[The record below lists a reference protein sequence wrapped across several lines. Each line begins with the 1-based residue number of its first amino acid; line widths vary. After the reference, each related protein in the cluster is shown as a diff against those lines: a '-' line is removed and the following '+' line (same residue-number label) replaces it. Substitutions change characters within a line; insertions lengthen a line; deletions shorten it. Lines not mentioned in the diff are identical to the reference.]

1 MKKLIG
7 LLGAAGLLIPSAA
20 MAGSITNSVQ
30 SDAIRLT
37 GAEKVN
43 TTVDVTSSIRKNN
56 NVVVYG
62 QQWGESWDTSAES
75 FNEGD
80 RHYDYATYDYSDQS
94 AARLNADIKADGH
107 FSASAESADTYED
120 SHSGHGGGIIGGH
133 HVNTVDTYEGQDYE
147 PASDDCSYG
156 WFSKHCTHTAATPEE
171 PHSVVTT
178 NEGVLWGYGG
188 GSSTDQGGGTHTAS
202 ASGEAGGSVEGFGQY
217 EATRDG
223 QGSAEWGYGEGDF
236 INGSIS
242 ESYDGYHTGYTGR
255 LKEKGLTT
263 TTVGSKVNGVST
275 ENGYQSGSS
284 SSTDWN

>member
-20 MAGSITNSVQ
+20 MAGSITNSVN

-43 TTVDVTSSIRKNN
+43 TTVDVTSNIRRDN
-56 NVVVYG
+56 NVVIYG

-94 AARLNADIKADGH
+94 AARINADIRADGH
-107 FSASAESADTYED
+107 FSASSDSADSYQDT
-120 SHSGHGGGIIGGH
+120 HSGHGGGIIGGH
-133 HVNTVDTYEGQDYE
+133 HVNTVENYEGQDYA
-147 PASDDCSYG
+147 PASDECTYRWHST
-156 WFSKHCTHTAATPEE
+156 KCTHTAETPEE
-171 PHSVVTT
+171 PTTVVTT

-188 GSSTDQGGGTHTAS
+188 GSSTDQGGGTHTANSS
-202 ASGEAGGSVEGFGQY
+202 ASGGGGIKGFGQY

-223 QGSAEWGYGEGDF
+223 QGSVEWGYGEGF
-236 INGSIS
+236 YANGSIS
-242 ESYDGYHTGYTGR
+242 ESFDEYETGYTGR

-263 TTVGSKVNGVST
+263 TTVGSKVDGVSS
-275 ENGYQSGSS
+275 ENGFQSGSS